1 MLSADS
7 EQDGRRSLMAHTTN
21 SDPWRFRRRFML
33 AVCAFCMWIVTY
45 IIVFDKTGG
54 AAETAVSMGFMTL
67 ASSLA
72 AYVFGAAWETVKAP
86 QQQYVPQYNPYYG
99 APPNV
104 VTDQPVDK

>member
-1 MLSADS
+1 
-7 EQDGRRSLMAHTTN
+7 
-21 SDPWRFRRRFML
+21 ML
-33 AVCAFCMWIVTY
+33 AVCGFCMWVVSY

-86 QQQYVPQYNPYYG
+86 ETRAARYGGYVPPAYAQPYPVQQQ
-99 APPNV
+99 AMPP
-104 VTDQPVDK
+104 VTPTSGEREGHE